1 MTDIVQIQESEYDA
15 ILRQAVAVID
25 KTRAMVAT
33 TVCSAIGTAHW
44 EIGKL
49 LHDKLSRKKTYS
61 NTVPMGR
68 MLLTPS
74 TSGVRSSHRRTYHLW
89 LLILEESCNQKERHS
104 CRSFDLT
111 IIIHYL
117 FFIVPF
123 LATQHAELPQHGTFI
138 KICPTYLVNYFSVL
152 YKDNHIAIVFQ

>member
-61 NTVPMGR
+61 NTVPMGGCFEN
-68 MLLTPS
+68 LYI
-74 TSGVRSSHRRTYHLW
+74 GC
-89 LLILEESCNQKERHS
+89 EK
-104 CRSFDLT
+104 F
-111 IIIHYL
+111 
-117 FFIVPF
+117 
-123 LATQHAELPQHGTFI
+123 PQADISPVAVDTGGI
-138 KICPTYLVNYFSVL
+138 M
-152 YKDNHIAIVFQ
+152 